1 MKLNKWLYGAMAL
14 GMFAACSNDMP
25 DNGPVISRDG
35 DYMAVSINL
44 PTVASTRAVNDNYD
58 DGKPDEYK
66 VNNGC
71 LVIFKGEPDG
81 EEKDAKFAAAYRL
94 NGLDA
99 SETPDD
105 KDETPV
111 DNITTSYKKSVKL
124 ENLEYNEN
132 DKLYAFVMLNYIGI
146 ATVDESNS
154 QLTVKGKDGDIS
166 ADGNTFAQIFL
177 TETKE
182 DFHSHGAGNIETNF
196 FMCNSPLSTA
206 PGDLNQ
212 PNITEGFAIKTLVE
226 INKDKIFSK
235 REDAEKDGNS
245 ACSVNVE
252 RGLAKA
258 TINWQPTGFSDD
270 SNVAA
275 NGKKPSFSVIGWT
288 LDVKEPTTYIAR
300 NVEGANGGIITIP
313 KRIPTVLSVT
323 QKLEQHLSS
332 RYKIFTVHTGATTL
346 TTTKISLKLVQ
357 RLTGIIAQIPV
368 PAKLTGIKT
377 THLLTKVFLSIATR
391 ILLT

>member
-1 MKLNKWLYGAMAL
+1 MALRSNGL

-182 DFHSHGAGNIETNF
+182 DSIAMAREILKRTSSCVTHH
-196 FMCNSPLSTA
+196 CLPH
-206 PGDLNQ
+206 
-212 PNITEGFAIKTLVE
+212 LVTS
-226 INKDKIFSK
+226 IN
-235 REDAEKDGNS
+235 R
-245 ACSVNVE
+245 
-252 RGLAKA
+252 
-258 TINWQPTGFSDD
+258 T
-270 SNVAA
+270 
-275 NGKKPSFSVIGWT
+275 
-288 LDVKEPTTYIAR
+288 
-300 NVEGANGGIITIP
+300 
-313 KRIPTVLSVT
+313 
-323 QKLEQHLSS
+323 
-332 RYKIFTVHTGATTL
+332 
-346 TTTKISLKLVQ
+346 SLKVSQ
-357 RLTGIIAQIPV
+357 
-368 PAKLTGIKT
+368 
-377 THLLTKVFLSIATR
+377 
-391 ILLT
+391 

>member
-25 DNGPVISRDG
+25 DNGPVISRSG

-132 DKLYAFVMLNYIGI
+132 DKALCLCNA
-146 ATVDESNS
+146 
-154 QLTVKGKDGDIS
+154 QL
-166 ADGNTFAQIFL
+166 
-177 TETKE
+177 
-182 DFHSHGAGNIETNF
+182 HRY
-196 FMCNSPLSTA
+196 CNS
-206 PGDLNQ
+206 
-212 PNITEGFAIKTLVE
+212 
-226 INKDKIFSK
+226 
-235 REDAEKDGNS
+235 
-245 ACSVNVE
+245 
-252 RGLAKA
+252 
-258 TINWQPTGFSDD
+258 
-270 SNVAA
+270 
-275 NGKKPSFSVIGWT
+275 
-288 LDVKEPTTYIAR
+288 
-300 NVEGANGGIITIP
+300 
-313 KRIPTVLSVT
+313 
-323 QKLEQHLSS
+323 
-332 RYKIFTVHTGATTL
+332 
-346 TTTKISLKLVQ
+346 
-357 RLTGIIAQIPV
+357 
-368 PAKLTGIKT
+368 
-377 THLLTKVFLSIATR
+377 
-391 ILLT
+391 